1 MQWCFSIINVIFINK
16 ILFNLYSDW
25 ICMYIIHKRTQILH
39 LRRKKKKLHKMFF
52 SPKMDDGI
60 LLPIIYAISFLLNK
74 IVLAILYK
82 NVKVLYVYI
91 RKALQ
96 KQRRLWYNET
106 CINRCLLEC
115 TISRN
120 KNLLNE
126 FELKRYTWH
135 LLILPFGDVNTFD
148 VYWYIY

>member
-1 MQWCFSIINVIFINK
+1 MYNKASYYDVSDNLQVLIILYTSQIKIFNSLIFS
-16 ILFNLYSDW
+16 
-25 ICMYIIHKRTQILH
+25 Q
-39 LRRKKKKLHKMFF
+39 KLHKMFF
-52 SPKMDDGI
+52 SSKMDDGI

-96 KQRRLWYNET
+96 KQRRLWYIET